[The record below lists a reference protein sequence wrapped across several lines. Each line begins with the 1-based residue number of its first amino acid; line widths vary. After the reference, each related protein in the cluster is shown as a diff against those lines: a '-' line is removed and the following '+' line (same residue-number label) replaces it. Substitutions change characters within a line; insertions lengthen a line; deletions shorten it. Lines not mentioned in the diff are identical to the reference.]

1 VCAAAA
7 LVASSGVL
15 HSELIRVL
23 AVADAMIARHP
34 AAGALLF
41 VALAAISATLA
52 FFSSAVIVPV
62 AVYAWGET
70 TSALLLWLG
79 WMIGGAA
86 AYGIGRLLG
95 RPVVAALTSAAAL
108 SRFEQRISRRAS
120 PGAVLLLQLA
130 LPSEVPGYVLGL
142 AHYGL
147 ARYLAVLAVAELPY
161 AVGTVFLGAAFL
173 ERRTPVV
180 LALGGA
186 ALLVGAVALAINR
199 RRARSARAPAAPSRA
214 RTRG

>member
-79 WMIGGAA
+79 
-86 AYGIGRLLG
+86 
-95 RPVVAALTSAAAL
+95 
-108 SRFEQRISRRAS
+108 
-120 PGAVLLLQLA
+120 
-130 LPSEVPGYVLGL
+130 
-142 AHYGL
+142 
-147 ARYLAVLAVAELPY
+147 
-161 AVGTVFLGAAFL
+161 
-173 ERRTPVV
+173 
-180 LALGGA
+180 
-186 ALLVGAVALAINR
+186 
-199 RRARSARAPAAPSRA
+199 
-214 RTRG
+214 